1 MEQIN
6 IDKKV
11 YDKLLLIYNKLTQED
26 LSSNQIRRLQY
37 LVKSKLSNDKVKLY
51 GLINYYKQSKNPYLK
66 VFLYNLLEQLED

>member
-11 YDKLLLIYNKLTQED
+11 YDKLLLIYNKLIQED
-26 LSSNQIRRLQY
+26 LSSKQIRRLQY
-37 LVKSKLSNDKVKLY
+37 LVKSKLPQDKVKLY
-51 GLINYYKQSKNPYLK
+51 ALINYYKQSKNPYLK